1 MKWAPERNLD
11 MMLGSVDQI
20 AGARRVI
27 LDDGSERGVRA
38 VDVRPAGGIHALVLS
53 DRGLDIGP
61 ASHAGWPLHWQSTC
75 EARHPTFFDGQNWL
89 DNFHGGLMVTC
100 GMQNVGPESEE
111 DGKVFGLHGRVS
123 NTPATDVSVQIEMSS
138 GSPSAVVVSGRVRE
152 TAVYGD
158 DLTLDRTLRFAV
170 GQPEISLTDVVTN
183 SGHHPAVMML
193 LYHFNIGYPI
203 VSPNS
208 RLEIPNSKVTGF
220 EEAVGREEEF
230 NRFTNPSDKL
240 EDLVYEH
247 RVERSSQQVA
257 RLFNPTHTPTG
268 GIGIDIKYNP
278 AQLGQLWQWRML
290 SKGMYLIGIEPANCG
305 IRGRTIEHANGTVD
319 VLEPGDTRT
328 FDLLIEAFTGSVDPL
343 DNKRC

>member
-1 MKWAPERNLD
+1 MKWTPESDLD
-11 MMLGSVDQI
+11 TMLGSVGQI

-38 VDVRPAGGIHALVLS
+38 VDIRPAGGIHALVLS

-61 ASHAGWPLHWQSTC
+61 ASYGGWPLHWQSTC
-75 EARHPTFFDGQNWL
+75 EARHPSFFDGQGWL
-89 DNFHGGLMVTC
+89 DSFHGGLMVTC

-123 NTPATDVSVQIEMSS
+123 NTPATDVSVRIETSS

-170 GQPEISLTDVVTN
+170 GQPEISLSDVVTN
-183 SGHHPAVMML
+183 RGHHPAVLML
-193 LYHFNIGYPI
+193 LYHFNFGYPI

-208 RLEIPNSKVTGF
+208 QLEIPNSRVTGF
-220 EEAVGREEEF
+220 EAAVGREDEF
-230 NRFTNPSDKL
+230 NQFTRPSDEL
-240 EDLVYEH
+240 EDLVYGH
-247 RVERSSQQVA
+247 HVEVSSQQVV
-257 RLFNPTHTPTG
+257 RLSNPTHVPTS
-268 GIGIDIKYNP
+268 GIGVNVKYNP
-278 AQLGQLWQWRML
+278 TQLDQLWQWRML

-305 IRGRTIEHANGTVD
+305 IRGRAIERRDSAVD
-319 VLEPGDTRT
+319 VLQPGETRT
-328 FDLLIEAFTGSVDPL
+328 FELVVEAFSGAMIPVGD
-343 DNKRC
+343 D